1 MPHDIEPQLLHEIFS
16 KFEAFKE
23 IRKIPDRGMAFIEY
37 ENEIIA
43 SKVLDKVRKS
53 KILFELINDRV
64 KINFATK

>member
-1 MPHDIEPQLLHEIFS
+1 
-16 KFEAFKE
+16 
-23 IRKIPDRGMAFIEY
+23 MAFIEY